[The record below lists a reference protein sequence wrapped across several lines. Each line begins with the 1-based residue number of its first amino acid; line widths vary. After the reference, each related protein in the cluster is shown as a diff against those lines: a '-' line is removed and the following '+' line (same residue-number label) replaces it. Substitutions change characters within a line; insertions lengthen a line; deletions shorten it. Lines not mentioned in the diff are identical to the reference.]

1 MAKIKSTLNL
11 IMEKTKHLSLNEQE
25 KEAFEQQQL
34 TQRVQVPLL
43 RYLQGERDANY
54 LAHELD
60 NLPPEKREEGK
71 RRCLEILMDRLS
83 PFEDN
88 ARILA
93 GVETLRG
100 ETERKGWEKT
110 VAPLE
115 KQFQEELRQAREEA
129 ATRFREALAA
139 EGLKGSAIVPRVDDR
154 DPFWKE
160 EREKRIKAFRESVRT
175 GLNDP
180 QR

>member
-1 MAKIKSTLNL
+1 MAKIKSTLDL
-11 IMEKTKHLSLNEQE
+11 IMEKTKHLSLNDEE
-25 KEAFEQQQL
+25 KEALEQQQL
-34 TQRVQVPLL
+34 AQRVQAPLL
-43 RYLQGERDANY
+43 RYLQGERDANS

-71 RRCLEILMDRLS
+71 RLCLQILMDRLS
-83 PFEDN
+83 PFEEN
-88 ARILA
+88 TRILA
-93 GVETLRG
+93 GVEALRG
-100 ETERKGWEKT
+100 DTERERWENT
-110 VAPLE
+110 VVPLE
-115 KQFQEELRQAREEA
+115 KQYQEELRQAREEA

-139 EGLKGSAIVPRVDDR
+139 EGLKGSAILPRVDDS
-154 DPFWKE
+154 DPFWKQ

>member
-1 MAKIKSTLNL
+1 MAKIKSTLDL
-11 IMEKTKHLSLNEQE
+11 IMEKTKHLSLDDEE
-25 KEAFEQQQL
+25 KKALEQQQL
-34 TQRVQVPLL
+34 TQRVRPPLL
-43 RYLQGERDANY
+43 RYLQGERDANS

-60 NLPPEKREEGK
+60 TLSPEKLEEGK
-71 RRCLEILMDRLS
+71 RLCLEILMDRLS

-88 ARILA
+88 TRVLA
-93 GVETLRG
+93 GVEALNG
-100 ETERKGWEKT
+100 DTEREHWEKT
-110 VAPLE
+110 VVPLE
-115 KQFQEELRQAREEA
+115 KQYQEDLRQAREEA
-129 ATRFREALAA
+129 GSRFREALAA
-139 EGLKGSAIVPRVDDR
+139 EGLKGSAILPRVDDR